1 VISGVPVEGSSWVML
16 RKPLHPDHT
25 ALSGDVAVPK
35 VPKAPEAQQQN
46 KTRRRVAA
54 LVDIVL
60 CSGWVWKNNE
70 GCSPPF
76 LVCPLQSVG
85 ACWCC
90 GELWLN
96 ALFV

>member
-1 VISGVPVEGSSWVML
+1 ML

-60 CSGWVWKNNE
+60 CSG
-70 GCSPPF
+70 GCGKTMKGAPPF

-90 GELWLN
+90 GELC
-96 ALFV
+96 A